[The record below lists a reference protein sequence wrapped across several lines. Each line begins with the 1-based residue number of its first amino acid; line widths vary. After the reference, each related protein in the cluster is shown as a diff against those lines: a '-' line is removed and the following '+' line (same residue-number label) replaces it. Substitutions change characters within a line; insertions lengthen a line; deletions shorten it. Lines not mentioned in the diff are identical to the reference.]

1 MRALAAALG
10 LALLGGCAGW
20 PFAGREA
27 PPVGP
32 GPADHRAAVAAL
44 DDWRLAGKLAVQRDD
59 EGVSATLEWRE
70 QGDRFDLRLVAP
82 LNGGTFQLSG
92 EPGRVALATP
102 EGEVFVAASAGDL
115 VEQRLGWRLP
125 VEGARWWVRG
135 IPAPGSAA
143 TQEVFDAQGRWTDFA
158 QDGWRIS
165 ILDYLE
171 DQQPHLPRKLFLARD
186 TLKVRVVVKRWELGN
201 L

>member
-92 EPGRVALATP
+92 APGRVALATP

-115 VEQRLGWRLP
+115 VEQHLGWRLP